1 MLMCFVN
8 NPPSWSFIR
17 LHYWF
22 FFLPILIMKYFLFI
36 KHKSFPV
43 FETHS
48 FFPFFIFPRYFQKAP
63 QAMIRN
69 ACKELKFWLR
79 KCYLKKQ
86 LSKNIIIISTVL
98 LSNKIAVY
106 LFLRRVYSKMVLLLH
121 DNLRGTKTLH
131 LYIIPLI
138 EQTTWQGDKHW
149 VEGHRRTN

>member
-1 MLMCFVN
+1 
-8 NPPSWSFIR
+8 
-17 LHYWF
+17 
-22 FFLPILIMKYFLFI
+22 MKYFLFI

-48 FFPFFIFPRYFQKAP
+48 FFPFFIFPQYFQKAP
-63 QAMIRN
+63 QAMIRD
-69 ACKELKFWLR
+69 ACKEFKFWLR

-86 LSKNIIIISTVL
+86 ISKNIIIISTVL
-98 LSNKIAVY
+98 LSIKIAVY

-138 EQTTWQGDKHW
+138 EQTT
-149 VEGHRRTN
+149 

>member
-1 MLMCFVN
+1 
-8 NPPSWSFIR
+8 
-17 LHYWF
+17 
-22 FFLPILIMKYFLFI
+22 MKYFLLI
-36 KHKSFPV
+36 KDKSFV
-43 FETHS
+43 FETRS
-48 FFPFFIFPRYFQKAP
+48 FFPFFIFPQYFQKAP
-63 QAMIRN
+63 QAMIRD

-98 LSNKIAVY
+98 LSIKIAVY

-121 DNLRGTKTLH
+121 DDLRGTKTL
-131 LYIIPLI
+131 PLI

>member
-1 MLMCFVN
+1 MKFCSTALLIFFTSDFDHEVFFV
-8 NPPSWSFIR
+8 
-17 LHYWF
+17 YQAQ
-22 FFLPILIMKYFLFI
+22 
-36 KHKSFPV
+36 SFPV

-48 FFPFFIFPRYFQKAP
+48 FFPFFIFPQYFQKAP
-63 QAMIRN
+63 QAMIRD

-98 LSNKIAVY
+98 LSIKIAVY

-121 DNLRGTKTLH
+121 DNLRGTKTFH

-138 EQTTWQGDKHW
+138 EQTT
-149 VEGHRRTN
+149 

>member
-8 NPPSWSFIR
+8 NPPLWSFIR

-22 FFLPILIMKYFLFI
+22 FLLPILIMKYFLFI

-48 FFPFFIFPRYFQKAP
+48 FFPFSIFPRYFQKAP

-98 LSNKIAVY
+98 LSIKIAVY
-106 LFLRRVYSKMVLLLH
+106 LFLRRVYSNWWCYSCMIIYVERK
-121 DNLRGTKTLH
+121 
-131 LYIIPLI
+131 LYTYTSFP
-138 EQTTWQGDKHW
+138 W
-149 VEGHRRTN
+149 